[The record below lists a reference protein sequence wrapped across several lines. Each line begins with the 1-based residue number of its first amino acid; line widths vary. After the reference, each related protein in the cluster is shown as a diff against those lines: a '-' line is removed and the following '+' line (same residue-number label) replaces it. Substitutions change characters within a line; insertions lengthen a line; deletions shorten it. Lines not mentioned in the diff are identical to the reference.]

1 MPKLNR
7 IFRKSVCSLIS
18 AAMFM
23 LPGWSLGGETNMGAI
38 GRQAQDFAE
47 SLGADA
53 IPGSISMDGSS
64 VTIPLGNGKTQTID
78 QSEFSPE
85 TLGDSNYGYGSSP
98 SEIDALRGIYDEA
111 SEMDSRGAAAKKDL
125 YADSL
130 QDDPSTLE
138 GNVYKVLTH
147 MYYEIERPDMSD
159 DSMFDTTNDILGN
172 LEDIVAGLGDC
183 SADTVLNEVTSKKH
197 VPDYRTCNKV
207 LDRSGTCTLHH
218 YYNAGI
224 IQHYDGPYNIEPC
237 GPGCTDVYIGD
248 KSYQTGAHRWSDGLY
263 VEQMRFTV
271 RNPDAIVKAELDF
284 ALWED
289 HMQIWFGP
297 DGREQKVYQGPRAD
311 CFPYTDEGG
320 YRGTTRNPSCWRSY
334 DLHQVWNP
342 FNRDWD
348 RRICSVV
355 HGCEAAANQG
365 RPVDVT
371 NMLKAAPPN
380 AVFTIAIRTAVLGA
394 GEGFARMRISYDST
408 ETIYEEEWSPPECV
422 EALQAVGD
430 GFADGTYKCT
440 KMPTLNAEGCTQMNG
455 IIVCPDDMVQPPR
468 TDINPLCQEMEFTSD
483 WDFYQGKL
491 DCWIDANGNKQ
502 CPENVG
508 GNLDDCK
515 TYEEDPKCSF
525 VKSECVDG
533 AQGASGTC
541 YVTEMTY
548 DCGEDVEVTDTEAET
563 TYECPGDIACM
574 GNECIDTTHGVSNSF
589 AQVTALMNAMQY
601 MTQDMECTGIEDEED
616 KNITC
621 TVFGGEPGECKKA
634 VGGMQNCC
642 EPVPGIGLNEYIHLV
657 KVTAK
662 VNSAANSIAETGS
675 MAGTIAGDLAG
686 QWVSLKGEA
695 ASVIKEG
702 LSWISDDFASAF
714 DNIGGFVTDVFGDS
728 TSEGMISALENQLK
742 DYAKELLTDLFK
754 EMGLPVAEGAGATT
768 ASGAATM
775 IVEGAAMVFAVV
787 SWIYTAYVV
796 ANLIVQLIYS
806 CETEEYE
813 MISQKQL
820 GNCHKVGS
828 YCKSKVLGMCIEK
841 REVYCCFKSPLARI
855 MNEQIRLQ
863 GDVLGVEFDGWGEP
877 KNPKCSGIPLDRV
890 GEVDWD
896 RVDLSEWIAMLEAT
910 GNMPDD
916 DSISIDKLTGKGS
929 ALDMTGDRLNTIDRT
944 LERLDEID
952 VDGVRSEA
960 NDAIDLDTGYVPAGA
975 AAP

>member
-1 MPKLNR
+1 MKVLL
-7 IFRKSVCSLIS
+7 KKCVCTLVSLSV
-18 AAMFM
+18 FM

-38 GRQAQDFAE
+38 GREAQDFAE

-64 VTIPLGNGKTQTID
+64 VKIPLGNGKSQTID

-85 TLGDSNYGYGSSP
+85 TLGNSHYGYGSSA

-111 SEMDSRGAAAKKDL
+111 SEMDSQGAAAKKDL

-197 VPDYRTCNKV
+197 IPDYRTCNKV
-207 LDRSGTCTLHH
+207 LDRSGTCTLKHH
-218 YYNAGI
+218 YSAGI
-224 IQHYDGPYNIEPC
+224 LEYVDGTSYNVDSC
-237 GPGCTDVYIGD
+237 GQGCVDIWLGKVGNNYLPGGSC
-248 KSYQTGAHRWSDGLY
+248 SLY
-263 VEQMRFTV
+263 EYELIFRILSPESII
-271 RNPDAIVKAELDF
+271 RAELDY
-284 ALWED
+284 AAYD
-289 HMQIWFGP
+289 DQMQVWIGP
-297 DGREQKVYQGPRAD
+297 QGRETKVYQGPRD
-311 CFPYTDEGG
+311 TFPYDEQGNRIPG
-320 YRGTTRNPSCWRSY
+320 IACELNTHWIWDPTRTGIGCTESSCAYTQNNLKPINIASY
-334 DLHQVWNP
+334 IQAAGKDGLVR
-342 FNRDWD
+342 FFLRD
-348 RRICSVV
+348 
-355 HGCEAAANQG
+355 
-365 RPVDVT
+365 
-371 NMLKAAPPN
+371 
-380 AVFTIAIRTAVLGA
+380 AIG
-394 GEGFARMRISYDST
+394 GEGEAYARMRIYYEPSK
-408 ETIYEEEWSPPECV
+408 TIYEEEWTPPECV
-422 EALQAVGD
+422 EALNAVSD
-430 GFADGTYKCT
+430 GMAEGEVVCT
-440 KMPTLNAEGCTQMNG
+440 KMPNLDVDGRCTTMDG
-455 IIVCPDDMVQPPR
+455 VIVCPEDMVTPPNSG
-468 TDINPLCQEMEFTSD
+468 INPLCQEMELTAD
-483 WDFYQGKL
+483 YDFYQGQM

-515 TYEEDPKCSF
+515 ALEDDPKCTF

-533 AQGASGTC
+533 SKGASGTC

-563 TYECPGDIACM
+563 TYDCPGDIACM
-574 GNECIDTTHGVSNSF
+574 GNECIDTSHGVSNSF
-589 AQVTALMNAMQY
+589 AQVTALMNALQY
-601 MTQDMECTGIEDEED
+601 MTQDMECTGQEVDDETGMHPD
-616 KNITC
+616 SVNC

-642 EPVPGIGLNEYIHLV
+642 EPVPGIGLNEYIALI
-657 KVTAK
+657 KVSAK

-675 MAGTIAGDLAG
+675 MAGTLAGDLAG

-768 ASGAATM
+768 ASGAATA

-796 ANLIVQLIYS
+796 ANLIVQLVYA

-863 GDVLGVEFDGWGEP
+863 GDILGVEFDGWGEP
-877 KNPKCSGIPLDRV
+877 KHPKCSGIPLDRV

-944 LERLDEID
+944 LERLDGVD

-960 NDAIDLDTGYVPAGA
+960 NDAIDLDTGYVGQPTGG
-975 AAP
+975 